1 MKKTTA
7 FVILSLAASGLVA
20 GSGAPEQRYHY
31 SIVDKTHSPLY
42 QVTAIART
50 GEESSSQ
57 VYLLKSAAGERLRI
71 DVERDFK
78 KHETTAQ
85 YYLDDRRAAKVKLT
99 LPFAAGTLHGTISE
113 KKSHPEL
120 NDVDVPV
127 TVESAQG
134 SVKTSEKEWKRDP
147 NGAAHSNA
155 RRVVDAAL
163 AATVKSFAPVLAF
176 PMLSGA
182 CSTLPFVTDGQ
193 RCVGDARLAIGST
206 PQDCAFDAEFG
217 MPCTGAKK

>member
-7 FVILSLAASGLVA
+7 FVTLCLAASGLVA

-57 VYLLKSAAGERLRI
+57 VYLLKSAAGQRLRI
-71 DVERDFK
+71 NVERDYK
-78 KHETTAQ
+78 KHETTAE

-113 KKSHPEL
+113 KKSRPEL

-155 RRVVDAAL
+155 RKVVDASL
-163 AATVKSFAPVLAF
+163 AAALKSFTPALAF

-182 CSTLPFVTDGQ
+182 CSTLPFVNGGQ
-193 RCVGDARLAIGST
+193 GCIADARLAIGSI

-217 MPCTGAKK
+217 MPCPGAKK